1 MCVYDAVDGESE
13 STDMHPSQAAAIKQ
27 QGDRKK
33 GKIPSWYPPAEVCHS
48 FSTDGSSMR
57 QTRARRTEYNLY
69 TKNCH

>member
-33 GKIPSWYPPAEVCHS
+33 GKIPSWYPPCRELNRGVS
-48 FSTDGSSMR
+48 QFQYR
-57 QTRARRTEYNLY
+57 W
-69 TKNCH
+69 